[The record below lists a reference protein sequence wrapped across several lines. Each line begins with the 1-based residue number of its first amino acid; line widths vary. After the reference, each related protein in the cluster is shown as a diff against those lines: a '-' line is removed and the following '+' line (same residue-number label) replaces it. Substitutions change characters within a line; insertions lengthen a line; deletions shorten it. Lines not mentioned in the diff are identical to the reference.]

1 MKKPEILSPVGS
13 MASLYAAI
21 EGGCDAVYLAGKLFG
36 ARAFADNFSNE
47 ELIFAIN
54 YAHKY
59 GVKVYVTT
67 NTLVYD
73 SEIPAFMKYIEFL
86 YTNNVDAIIIQ
97 DIGMFDL
104 VHKTF
109 PDLEIHIS
117 TQMHIQNLAF

>member
-54 YAHKY
+54 YY
-59 GVKVYVTT
+59 
-67 NTLVYD
+67 
-73 SEIPAFMKYIEFL
+73 
-86 YTNNVDAIIIQ
+86 Q
-97 DIGMFDL
+97 
-104 VHKTF
+104 KT
-109 PDLEIHIS
+109 
-117 TQMHIQNLAF
+117 